1 MVRVGPFVF
10 RKGGPSLSRPER
22 AFVGARSLCKAF
34 SRARGER
41 GSRKARTASAARLRV
56 IPARLAAPAA
66 MQRAAGG
73 YLGVTPRINGLL
85 FGWQDDITRGAR
97 CEQDGVLVVAGRIAV
112 APDDRLALASG
123 TWWVR
128 HVGGMR
134 STTTISARY

>member
-10 RKGGPSLSRPER
+10 RKGRPVT
-22 AFVGARSLCKAF
+22 FSSGTGVGSARSLCKAF
-34 SRARGER
+34 SRACGER

-56 IPARLAAPAA
+56 IPARLGAPAA

-73 YLGVTPRINGLL
+73 YLGVTPKIDGLL

-97 CEQDGVLVVAGRIAV
+97 CEQDGVLVVLGRIAV
-112 APDDRLALASG
+112 APDDPLALASG

-134 STTTISARY
+134 STTTISA